1 MGCCFPRKKSYCNG
15 GDFLVKYSFMNIA
28 LFTDSFLPTKSGI
41 VTVVL
46 QLQRI
51 LVAMGH
57 NVVIVTT
64 DTHDKYIEEKFS
76 DKSNILRM
84 KSFSS
89 AFFGVPDQFISIV
102 DKKRLIAFLKE
113 HNVEFIHSHTEFSI
127 GQAAKFAS
135 KELGIP
141 AIATTHTLWEDF
153 YKYYLWGGKFIPVK
167 LIRRIVRWMYR
178 DFYALVNV
186 SQKAHEYFKLP
197 FMLPQSPSAI
207 IPNALDSDT
216 FLRHT
221 ISEEKIQAAREKWGI
236 KKGDVVFLFLG
247 RVVYEKR
254 VEELL
259 DICLRVIQKNEHIKI
274 LFVGDGLALQ
284 GLKKKS
290 AKFSD
295 RIIFTGYVPWRDV
308 HSFYQLG
315 DVYVTASLSE
325 MHSMTV
331 LEALMSGLPVVVRYD
346 TSFSDT
352 VFHGENGYFANSDE
366 EMDGYLL
373 ELAADEEK
381 RKVFGKRSLEISKTF
396 SLEMFGRRTMAFYE
410 KVFNTFPNEISDAEL
425 QKAVDAVEVEK

>member
-1 MGCCFPRKKSYCNG
+1 M
-15 GDFLVKYSFMNIA
+15 VKYSFMNIA

-64 DTHDKYIEEKFS
+64 DTHDKYIEEKLS

-89 AFFGVPDQFISIV
+89 ALFGVPDQFISIV

-178 DFYALVNV
+178 DFYALINV

-207 IPNALDSDT
+207 IPNALDSET

-221 ISEEKIQAAREKWGI
+221 ISEEKIQAVREKWGI

-284 GLKKKS
+284 ALKKKS

-352 VFHGENGYFANSDE
+352 VFHGDNGY
-366 EMDGYLL
+366 
-373 ELAADEEK
+373 
-381 RKVFGKRSLEISKTF
+381 
-396 SLEMFGRRTMAFYE
+396 
-410 KVFNTFPNEISDAEL
+410 
-425 QKAVDAVEVEK
+425 

>member
-1 MGCCFPRKKSYCNG
+1 
-15 GDFLVKYSFMNIA
+15 MNIA
-28 LFTDSFLPTKSGI
+28 LFSDSFLPTKSGI

-51 LVAMGH
+51 LEAMGH

-76 DKSNILRM
+76 GKQNILRM

-89 AFFGVPDQFISIV
+89 AMCGVPDQFISIV

-113 HNVEFIHSHTEFSI
+113 HNVELIHSHTEFSI
-127 GQAAKFAS
+127 GQSAKFAS

-153 YKYYLWGGKFIPVK
+153 YKYYLLFGFGWLIPLK
-167 LIRRIVRWMYR
+167 IIRRIVRWMYR
-178 DFYALVNV
+178 DFYALIGV
-186 SQKAHEYFKLP
+186 SKKAQEYFKRP
-197 FMLPQSPSAI
+197 FMLPQSPSAV
-207 IPNALDSDT
+207 IPNALDDEI
-216 FLRHT
+216 FLRHA
-221 ISEEKIQAAREKWGI
+221 ISKEKIQSAREELGI
-236 KKGDVVFLFLG
+236 KKDDVVFLFLG

-254 VEELL
+254 VDELL
-259 DICLRVIQKNEHIKI
+259 DVFLRVIQKNEHIKI

-290 AKFSD
+290 ARFSD

-346 TSFSDT
+346 ASYSDT
-352 VFHGENGYFANSDE
+352 VFHGQNGYFANSDE

-373 ELAADEEK
+373 ELASDEGR
-381 RKVFGKRSLEISKTF
+381 RKAFGERSLEISKMF
-396 SLEMFGRRTMAFYE
+396 SLEMFGRRTVAFYK
-410 KVFNTFPNEISDAEL
+410 KVLDAYPNEISDAEL
-425 QKAVDAVEVEK
+425 QEIVDAVEVEE